1 MLDLKKCKN
10 LIFFFVEKILLKKYC
25 FKMFQKTG
33 EDLFKIGAQK

>member
-10 LIFFFVEKILLKKYC
+10 LIFFFLLKKYC